1 MALETAESV
10 CVSQRSEKKEKRKEK
25 TSVRVLKI
33 IMLASFFCVEF
44 KGFRKDVV
52 ISGADLGK
60 WGGRLCVNTMTLF
73 PGWNEVLKLFNIVIL
88 TYLRSKRRVIMGR
101 RLGAFKGDLV
111 D

>member
-1 MALETAESV
+1 MWLLAARDL
-10 CVSQRSEKKEKRKEK
+10 RK
-25 TSVRVLKI
+25 
-33 IMLASFFCVEF
+33 M
-44 KGFRKDVV
+44 GD
-52 ISGADLGK
+52 
-60 WGGRLCVNTMTLF
+60 GRLCVNTMTLF